1 MQIPHFPG
9 HELWEDGISFSP
21 SLWGQGGCRRWGIPV
36 CPFAVHTV
44 GVECLSGSS

>member
-21 SLWGQGGCRRWGIPV
+21 SLWGQGGC
-36 CPFAVHTV
+36 PFAVHTV